1 MSDYATALDEL
12 KRSVHTL
19 TGSVESYRR
28 DAVDRSTVEN
38 IVTDVLAAQ
47 RAVAA
52 AAPRRSVGPM
62 DTVADSAIATIVD
75 ERAAELR
82 ILTGTKKL
90 NRMLELPAEAV
101 SSVLRRSQAD
111 VEAFQQGSDNL
122 LLAAAI
128 MDRPARSLDYF
139 SDVYRPAINAALGT
153 DNAGAGEEY
162 IPTMLSSQLIE
173 RVNLSLLV
181 AELFDTVDM
190 PSNPYEI
197 PGVAVVRQAIPSAT
211 EQTGDPGPTAIQKLT
226 LATRKITL
234 TAKKLAAMALVSKE
248 MEEDAVITTLPYM
261 QQELADYI
269 GGSFEDGLVNG
280 DTAGTHMDEDVTA
293 ADDPRK
299 LYDGLRK
306 SVLAGSK
313 IDGANAA
320 LTVAMLRSSKALM
333 GKYGARPERL
343 AHIVSMVNAVQL
355 LSDPAV
361 FTMEKYGPHATILT
375 GELAR
380 VDNVPIVISEYAR
393 IDLNAAGVYD
403 NVTKNRSAALTVY
416 RPGFLVGTRRGVTV
430 EILRELYSEYDQDA
444 VKITTRKA
452 FEPRY
457 PVTTEPIAA
466 EIYDLKTT

>member
-1 MSDYATALDEL
+1 LSDYAAALEEL

-19 TGSVESYRR
+19 TGAVESYRR

-47 RAVAA
+47 RTVASTE
-52 AAPRRSVGPM
+52 PRRSVTPSDAGG
-62 DTVADSAIATIVD
+62 DSAIATVVD
-75 ERAAELR
+75 ERAEELR
-82 ILTGTKKL
+82 SLTGTKKL
-90 NRMLELPAEAV
+90 NRMLELPAAAV
-101 SSVLRRSQAD
+101 SGVLRRSQAD
-111 VEAFQQGSDNL
+111 VEAFQQVSDNL

-153 DNAGAGEEY
+153 GSSGAGEEY
-162 IPTMLSSQLIE
+162 VPTLLSSQLIE
-173 RVNLSLLV
+173 RVNLELLV
-181 AELFDTVDM
+181 AQLFDQVDM

-197 PGVAVVRQAIPSAT
+197 PGVAVARQAIPSAT
-211 EQTGDPGPTAIQKLT
+211 EQTGDPGPTAIAKLT

-248 MEEDAVITTLPYM
+248 MEEDAVIQVIPYM
-261 QQELADYI
+261 QQELVDYI
-269 GGSFEDGLVNG
+269 SGSFEDALVNG
-280 DTAGTHMDEDVTA
+280 DTAGTHMDEDVTV
-293 ADDPRK
+293 ADDARK

-355 LSDPAV
+355 LSDTAV
-361 FTMEKYGPHATILT
+361 FTLEKYGPHATILT

-380 VDNVPIVISEYAR
+380 VDNVPIVVSEYAR
-393 IDLNAAGVYD
+393 IDLNASGVFD
-403 NVTKNRSAALTVY
+403 NVTKSRSAALTVY

-457 PVTTEPIAA
+457 PTGAELIVA